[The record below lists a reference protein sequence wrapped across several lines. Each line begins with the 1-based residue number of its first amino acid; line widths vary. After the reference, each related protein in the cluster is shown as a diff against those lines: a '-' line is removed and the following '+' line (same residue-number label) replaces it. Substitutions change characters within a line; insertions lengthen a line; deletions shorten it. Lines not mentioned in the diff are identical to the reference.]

1 MSIGKSKGFI
11 KLEQFLLSDMKMSH
25 IYQPVFIKTLLE
37 NDGSASASKI
47 AKDILSY
54 DPSQIEYYKVITQ
67 KMPATVLKKRGIIKG
82 SSKAYEFSDEL
93 QSLTTS
99 EARLLSSYCDQ
110 KLAEYL
116 LHRGDKPFYHRKR
129 ASGYISGSVKYE
141 VLKLAKS
148 KCELCGVSNNDKALE
163 VDHIIPRNSGG
174 SDDISNLQALCYSCN
189 AMKRDNDDTDFR
201 KVLDSYNDRKK
212 GCLFCEIPKERII
225 DENELA
231 YVIEDGFPV
240 TNKHALIIPKRHVSS
255 YFDLAKPEV
264 NACNQLLEKTKN
276 DILQQ
281 DETVTGFNIGIN
293 IGEDAGQTIF
303 HCHIHLIPRR
313 SGDVEN
319 PKGGVRGVIASK
331 QSY

>member
-1 MSIGKSKGFI
+1 MKSGNDILNVSANIGGSSEIDMGSGNDTINIGNDFKGNTDIDMGNDDDVIHMHNSIGNNAVI
-11 KLEQFLLSDMKMSH
+11 
-25 IYQPVFIKTLLE
+25 
-37 NDGSASASKI
+37 NGSASIDFANGLDNLIIEDDMVFDFDNLKLDGSDNNQINNLEVILGVKGIDGTIIGPFDLSSSMGKPGKFHDPDVIDALLKYETISKI

-148 KCELCGVSNNDKALE
+148 KCELCGVSNNDPKLE
-163 VDHIIPRNSGG
+163 
-174 SDDISNLQALCYSCN
+174 CN
-189 AMKRDNDDTDFR
+189 DCGWR
-201 KVLDSYNDRKK
+201 Y
-212 GCLFCEIPKERII
+212 
-225 DENELA
+225 
-231 YVIEDGFPV
+231 
-240 TNKHALIIPKRHVSS
+240 
-255 YFDLAKPEV
+255 
-264 NACNQLLEKTKN
+264 
-276 DILQQ
+276 
-281 DETVTGFNIGIN
+281 
-293 IGEDAGQTIF
+293 
-303 HCHIHLIPRR
+303 
-313 SGDVEN
+313 
-319 PKGGVRGVIASK
+319 
-331 QSY
+331 